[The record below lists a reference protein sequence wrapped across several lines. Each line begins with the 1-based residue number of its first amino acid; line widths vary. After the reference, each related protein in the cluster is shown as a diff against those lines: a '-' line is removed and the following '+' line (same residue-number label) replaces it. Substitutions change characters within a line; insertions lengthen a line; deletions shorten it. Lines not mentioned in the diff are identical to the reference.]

1 MRKIIIIY
9 LLLIINKVYI
19 IIIIIY
25 LLPLQISRN
34 RNNVNESGKKVAI
47 VGVDVVVFFM

>member
-19 IIIIIY
+19 IIIIY
-25 LLPLQISRN
+25 LLPLQICRN
-34 RNNVNESGKKVAI
+34 RNNVNESGKKVAV